1 MEVEGEEHTD
11 PAMTTSRHRLHQLR
25 NIMEQDQDGLM
36 TLYLY
41 FSCFDT
47 LAAKLYVLCD
57 VRTLPNDLAL
67 AGLLAIASL

>member
-36 TLYLY
+36 TLY
-41 FSCFDT
+41 FTSCFISR
-47 LAAKLYVLCD
+47 KSYICYVMLGRYLTISQPPAC
-57 VRTLPNDLAL
+57 
-67 AGLLAIASL
+67 